1 MASITNQPNGRKTIQ
16 FVAEDGRR
24 KSIRLGKVS
33 KRQSELVRAKIEEL
47 IASRATGQG
56 HSPDLTA
63 WLDEAGDLL
72 YERLAAVGLVKAR
85 QRQGLGDFIDG
96 YIAGRTDTKASTK
109 TVYARARKHLI
120 GHFGEGRTLR
130 SITAADADAFRI
142 ALSERGLA
150 EATARRTIGIA
161 KQFFRAAARAGVIKD
176 NPFADLVAAVPA
188 NPAKAYFVTRDEITR
203 VLDTATDDEWRLLI
217 ALARFGALRT
227 PSEPLLL
234 TWGDIDFEKGRIR
247 VRSPKT
253 EHHRGKG
260 TRVMP
265 LFPELRP
272 FLEARADMFDAPND
286 PVILH
291 YRESTVNL
299 RTRLLKNIKRA
310 GLKPWPKLWQN
321 MRASRETELVETFP
335 SHVVAQWVGHSVAVA
350 EKHYLQVTEDHFA
363 QAVQNPVQSLRAGG
377 GMAQKP
383 ENDESRNPL
392 LFNTMQ
398 KGSR

>member
-1 MASITNQPNGRKTIQ
+1 MASISNEPNGRRTVQ
-16 FVAEDGRR
+16 FVDTDGRR
-24 KSIRLGKVS
+24 RSVRLGKVS
-33 KRQSELVRAKIEEL
+33 KRQAETVRARIEEL

-56 HSPDLTA
+56 YPPELTA
-63 WLDEAGDLL
+63 WLDEAGDQLH
-72 YERLAAVGLVKAR
+72 ERLTAAGLVKAR
-85 QRQGLGDFIDG
+85 QRQGLADFIDG
-96 YIAGRTDTKASTK
+96 YIARRTDTKPSTR
-109 TVYARARKHLI
+109 TVYTRARRHLVA
-120 GHFGEGRTLR
+120 HFGEGRPLR
-130 SITAADADAFRI
+130 SITAADADGFRI
-142 ALSERGLA
+142 ALVERGLS

-161 KQFFRAAARAGVIKD
+161 KQFFRAAARAGVIAE

-188 NPAKAYFVTRDEITR
+188 NPERAYFVTREETAR
-203 VLDTATDDEWRLLI
+203 VMDAATDDEWRLLI

-234 TWGDIDFEKGRIR
+234 TWGDIDFENSRIL

-253 EHHRGKG
+253 EHHKGKG

-272 FLEARADMFDAPND
+272 FLEIRADMFDSPND

-299 RTRLLKNIKRA
+299 RTRLLKNIRRA
-310 GLKPWPKLWQN
+310 GLTPWPKLWQN

-363 QAVQNPVQSLRAGG
+363 KAVQNPVQHMHAGG
-377 GMAQKP
+377 GIAEKP
-383 ENDESRNPL
+383 ESGDARNPL